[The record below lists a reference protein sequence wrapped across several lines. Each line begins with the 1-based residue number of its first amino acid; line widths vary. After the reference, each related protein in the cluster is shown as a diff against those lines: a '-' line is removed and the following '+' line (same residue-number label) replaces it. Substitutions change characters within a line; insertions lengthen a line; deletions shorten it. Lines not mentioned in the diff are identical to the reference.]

1 MRTLIV
7 ISILLLSTI
16 LGFAQEPRFAWK
28 RIGPDGG
35 NISCFIEVDSVLLV
49 GTPGGMFRS
58 VDYGN
63 TWQAVE
69 NGLPNS
75 PFTVGN
81 FAFTQGIVFAVL
93 GSPRSDIEGDDVG
106 NFLYASQNQGL
117 SWYPVFSENRIN
129 TERFNYI
136 SLLDAVDSIL
146 IIGVAQKIFDISQAR
161 TTWWRSLD
169 KGASWSAMQG
179 VPTTF
184 GDNYRSIPPRKSN
197 SLIRIGN
204 VLFLPHENVGF
215 IRSLDSGKTWR
226 QSFMLTGSSTIS
238 SSGNFSL
245 RSALARIGSD
255 IFWGV
260 DSTLYVSRDTGR
272 TWQKTDFSIPRL
284 STRGQQFLITDVI
297 AVQDTLL
304 VTIAPNYGS
313 GNSVRTY
320 IALANQSLG
329 AIMISSDKG
338 RTWRVRP
345 TTIPYSA
352 PLALLNSKRGLF
364 CSSSDNSQ
372 STTRLQNGLWFSSD
386 GGISWRS
393 ANNGI
398 GGYYPSILVQ
408 TRKHLYAFS
417 DFERQFSISNNLL
430 GMPNNTFQRI
440 YSDSLFTSNTSILQF
455 AFAIDTVLF
464 LSSSSDLRKSKDG
477 GKTWQNEIS
486 NYFQDSTKP
495 FIREAIALEKS
506 DGFVTFAS
514 SSRGAVYS
522 INMGT
527 TWLPIPRLSNKIK
540 TQSLELAIDNTTKT
554 IYFKIDDSVFVSS
567 NAGQTWDVNID
578 REVFMRA
585 KSIRIGNTFI
595 LIQGYPFDTFFG
607 SRPALYS
614 RDNGKTFQESKL
626 GLPSSVQIRHLLLQ
640 GTTLYAAT
648 SRGIYATDIA
658 TSISRTNTRETF
670 SLFCAPNP
678 SQDNVYLRFTLPSP
692 AQTRID
698 IHDMLGRTVLPAITE
713 ERGAGE
719 HSTALSVDGLS
730 SGVYSVRLTIRT
742 AAGVRSE
749 AVRLVVVR

>member
-58 VDYGN
+58 VDYGQS
-63 TWQAVE
+63 WQTIE
-69 NGLPNS
+69 QGLPNF

-81 FAFTQGIVFAVL
+81 FAFTQGTVFAALAYSRADV
-93 GSPRSDIEGDDVG
+93 EGRDVG
-106 NFLYASQNQGL
+106 NVLYASQNKGL
-117 SWYPVFSENRIN
+117 SWYPVFTENRIN
-129 TERFNYI
+129 NERYNYI
-136 SLLDAVDSIL
+136 SLLDAIDSML
-146 IIGVAQKIFDISQAR
+146 IIGVADKIFDVVGAR

-169 KGASWSAMQG
+169 KGISWSAMQG

-184 GDNYRSIPPRKSN
+184 GDNYFSITPRKSN
-197 SLIRIGN
+197 GLVRVGN

-255 IFWGV
+255 IFWGA

-272 TWQKTDFSIPRL
+272 TWQKTGFSIPRL
-284 STRGQQFLITDVI
+284 STRGQQFLITDI
-297 AVQDTLL
+297 IGVQDTLIAS
-304 VTIAPNYGS
+304 IAPKYSNENIFDSAYTAPINQAQGTLMMS
-313 GNSVRTY
+313 G
-320 IALANQSLG
+320 
-329 AIMISSDKG
+329 DKG
-338 RTWRVRP
+338 RTWQVRP

-352 PLALLNSKRGLF
+352 PLTLLNTKRGLF
-364 CSSSDNSQ
+364 CIAADNSQ
-372 STTRLQNGLWFSSD
+372 STTDLQNGLWVSRDRGFVWQTAHS
-386 GGISWRS
+386 GI
-393 ANNGI
+393 A
-398 GGYYPSILVQ
+398 GYYPRNFVSTRNDIFASTEFGRNFRLLNGTFERIYPQFVFNSVNFIGNAFSIDTTIFAFTFRDRITSIDGGRTWSIIAQYRNDDTTTLFPLSVMTLSQGNRNVFVGISRNGWIRSTDTGRTWQRITALASKKTINYEAFAADERVKTMSIKLSSLNDSILVSSDFGL
-408 TRKHLYAFS
+408 TWNMTTDKEAFS
-417 DFERQFSISNNLL
+417 RALSIRL
-430 GMPNNTFQRI
+430 GNT
-440 YSDSLFTSNTSILQF
+440 Y
-455 AFAIDTVLF
+455 
-464 LSSSSDLRKSKDG
+464 
-477 GKTWQNEIS
+477 
-486 NYFQDSTKP
+486 
-495 FIREAIALEKS
+495 IRELTS
-506 DGFVTFAS
+506 PF
-514 SSRGAVYS
+514 YS
-522 INMGT
+522 G
-527 TWLPIPRLSNKIK
+527 WG
-540 TQSLELAIDNTTKT
+540 D
-554 IYFKIDDSVFVSS
+554 
-567 NAGQTWDVNID
+567 
-578 REVFMRA
+578 
-585 KSIRIGNTFI
+585 
-595 LIQGYPFDTFFG
+595 
-607 SRPALYS
+607 RPALYS
-614 RDNGKTFQESKL
+614 RDNGTTFQKTML